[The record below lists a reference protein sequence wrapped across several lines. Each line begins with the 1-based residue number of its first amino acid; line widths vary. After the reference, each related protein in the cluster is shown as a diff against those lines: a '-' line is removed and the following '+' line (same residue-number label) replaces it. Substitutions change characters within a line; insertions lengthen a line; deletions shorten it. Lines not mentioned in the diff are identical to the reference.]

1 MCDSVV
7 LPGSW
12 QRQILLCIS
21 ACFCYFF
28 VLDQTIRLADGTS
41 PNEGRVEIF
50 LKTEHA
56 GEQIGE
62 WGTICDDQWDLKDA
76 AVICRMLNY
85 TGALAAPLSG
95 AYGEGSGTIW
105 LDSVNCMGNETSI
118 ENCPHDGLGNHD
130 CSHFEDAGVICQV
143 NESHLPAYGEQ

>member
-1 MCDSVV
+1 M
-7 LPGSW
+7 
-12 QRQILLCIS
+12 LLL
-21 ACFCYFF
+21 FF
-28 VLDQTIRLADGTS
+28 ILDQTIRLVDGTS

-50 LKTEHA
+50 LETEHA

-105 LDSVNCMGNETSI
+105 LDNVNCMGNETSI
-118 ENCPHDGLGNHD
+118 ENCQHSGLGNHD
-130 CSHFEDAGVICQV
+130 CSHLEDAGVICQV
-143 NESHLPAYGEQ
+143 NESDVPAYGEQ